1 MTKQFSINS
10 NFYFSRRCQEAVRV
24 SGPSE
29 EGWQLEIIVS
39 PLLEVLSVNAWLQ
52 QLSPQGSR
60 DVKKPS
66 RHRNGLAIAP
76 GHLTKGPA
84 SLRGW
89 LVANRFYSPVPVS
102 FTVCGLLL
110 AVSFTF
116 KVAVRVPVACGVN
129 FTERV
134 HLPLAATLLPQVLV
148 WAKSL
153 GSVPVKLMPLMVS
166 AVDKSLVKVTV

>member
-1 MTKQFSINS
+1 MELGVGSWRNVAIS
-10 NFYFSRRCQEAVRV
+10 LIDCGSM
-24 SGPSE
+24 
-29 EGWQLEIIVS
+29 
-39 PLLEVLSVNAWLQ
+39 SVNAWLQ

-66 RHRNGLAIAP
+66 RHPNGLAIAP

-134 HLPLAATLLPQVLV
+134 HLPLAATVVPQVLV

-153 GSVPVKLMPLMVS
+153 GSVPVKVMLLMVN
-166 AVDKSLVKVTV
+166 AVDRLLVNVTVLAALVVLTGCAAKVSEVGDQAT

>member
-89 LVANRFYSPVPVS
+89 LVAIDFTPRFRSAS
-102 FTVCGLLL
+102 RSAGCCWQCL
-110 AVSFTF
+110 S
-116 KVAVRVPVACGVN
+116 RSRWRC
-129 FTERV
+129 ECRS
-134 HLPLAATLLPQVLV
+134 LAA
-148 WAKSL
+148 
-153 GSVPVKLMPLMVS
+153 
-166 AVDKSLVKVTV
+166 